1 MSGVADDR
9 PSGVDERMA
18 RLLADGATAEA
29 RSRLREESSAES
41 EDLLARIQ
49 ALDFVSSVVGEAG
62 DLPERLGD
70 YRITG
75 LLGRGG
81 MGTVYLAWQEQLER
95 EVALKVLSPQLSADP
110 TMRQRFRVEARSTAA
125 LHHAHIVPIY
135 DYGESNG
142 ALYFAM
148 ERVDGVSL
156 DRVISN
162 ARKRKVRPM
171 EPLVVARSFAGVAD
185 ALGLAHRR
193 RLLHRD
199 VKPGNILMAA
209 DGTLALTDF
218 GLAKVLDRASVQLT
232 TSDGGFLGTLHYASP
247 EQATGRL
254 LTPASDLYS
263 LGVTLFEAVTGELP
277 LPGNTP
283 EALLQNILHGT
294 PRRLRDV
301 MPHAPRDL
309 ETVIDKLLQR
319 EPQDRYQDGEALAR
333 DLQRVAEGEPIL
345 IRRAPLLQRA
355 WRRMRR
361 NPLLYGALSLAAAL
375 LLATIV
381 LFGVLRRE
389 RGQADELRHQERLAV
404 LATDIKAEAG
414 PPAGPEGL
422 FTCLTGL
429 VPPSAPPSAGL
440 VARIDAAAEED
451 EADPLP
457 ARMREAYLTDPLP
470 AATALLAEGRGHE
483 ARAVL
488 DAALAQAV
496 GGRSGGDLALD
507 LRLYRLYVCRAVA
520 SLTAVAARAEDARM
534 DLALA
539 SFLRPGA
546 TFPRDLVAVL
556 DVLQGPS
563 PAAGWDALR
572 ASLGDGSA
580 RIGTCAALVAAA
592 AGLPGV
598 GPGHALTVVLPPA
611 EQLALAAALADAVP
625 ADWARAGLQPAG
637 ARLDA
642 MLRAAIER
650 TGSPAEFAARRS
662 EVEQY
667 LDGWVHPASPLQ
679 AARAVLQLMAAPT
692 AETTL
697 FDAQGRELD
706 VALQLAG
713 YDRLVELGA
722 PSALLRLVLP
732 RFEALRRGLPP
743 SLDVVR
749 VAARLHGAVDSPAA
763 ADLAQRWVELSPLDP
778 EALFCRMRVR
788 LMQGMVFEPA
798 SDDGTAALQR
808 SLEPLALLDR
818 IVAACA
824 TAAEARPV
832 RRVEFERLAAA
843 FRELAPELRQ
853 ANERVR

>member
-18 RLLADGATAEA
+18 RLLAEGATADA
-29 RSRLREESSAES
+29 RSRLQQEATAES

-49 ALDFVSSVVGEAG
+49 AFDFVSSVVGEAG

-70 YRITG
+70 FRITG

-156 DRVISN
+156 DRVIAN

-171 EPLVVARSFAGVAD
+171 EPLVAAHRFAGVAD

-218 GLAKVLDRASVQLT
+218 GLAKVLDRASLQLT
-232 TSDGGFLGTLHYASP
+232 TSGGGFLGTLHYASP
-247 EQATGRL
+247 EQATGRV

-263 LGVTLFEAVTGELP
+263 LGVSLFEAVAGELP
-277 LPGNTP
+277 LPGNSP
-283 EALLQNILHGT
+283 EALLQGILHGT
-294 PRRLRDV
+294 PRRLRDL

-381 LFGVLRRE
+381 MFGVLRRE
-389 RGQADELRHQERLAV
+389 RGQAEELRHQERLAA
-404 LATDIKAEAG
+404 LATDIRAEAG
-414 PPAGPEGL
+414 SPSGPSGMLASLAGLAPAAAG
-422 FTCLTGL
+422 FT
-429 VPPSAPPSAGL
+429 PGL
-440 VARIDAAAEED
+440 VARIDAAARED
-451 EADPLP
+451 EGDPLP
-457 ARMREAYLTDPLP
+457 GRMRDAYVADPLP
-470 AATALLAEGRGHE
+470 AATALLVEGRGHE
-483 ARAVL
+483 ARSAY
-488 DAALAQAV
+488 DAAIAEAI

-507 LRLYRLYVCRAVA
+507 LRLYRLYLGRAVA
-520 SLTAVAARAEDARM
+520 NLTAAVARPEDARM

-556 DVLQGPS
+556 DVLESGA
-563 PAAGWDALR
+563 PAARWKALR
-572 ASLGDGSA
+572 SRLGNEVGRLGA
-580 RIGTCAALVAAA
+580 CAAIVAAA
-592 AGLPGV
+592 VSLPAS
-598 GPGHALTVVLPPA
+598 GPGNALGMAVPHA
-611 EQLALAAALADAVP
+611 ERLALATELDGLVP
-625 ADWARAGLQPAG
+625 ADWQRSDAVPLTR
-637 ARLDA
+637 RLDR
-642 MLRAAIER
+642 MLRDAIAS
-650 TGSPAEFAARRS
+650 TGVPAQFAIRRS
-662 EVEQY
+662 DAERL
-667 LDGWVHPASPLQ
+667 LDASVHPASPLQ
-679 AARAVLQLMAAPT
+679 SARAVLQLVADPGS
-692 AETTL
+692 EVEL
-697 FDAQGRELD
+697 FDGLGGALD
-706 VALQLAG
+706 PSIQLAG
-713 YDRLVELGA
+713 FECLVELGA
-722 PSALLRLVLP
+722 SPSLLRLLLP
-732 RFEALRRGLPP
+732 RFESLRRSLPP
-743 SLDVVR
+743 SLEVIR
-749 VAARLHGAVDSPAA
+749 TAARLHGAVGSPAA
-763 ADLAQRWVELSPLDP
+763 AELSRRWVELSPLDP
-778 EALFCRMRVR
+778 EALFCRMQAR
-788 LMQGMVFEPA
+788 LTDGELDLA
-798 SDDGTAALQR
+798 ADDGASALQR
-808 SLEPLALLDR
+808 SVDPAALLPR
-818 IVAACA
+818 IEAAIQA
-824 TAAEARPV
+824 VGSRFPGRTADLA
-832 RRVEFERLAAA
+832 RLAAS
-843 FRELAPELRQ
+843 FRDLATELR
-853 ANERVR
+853 

>member
-1 MSGVADDR
+1 MSGVADER

-18 RLLADGATAEA
+18 RILAEGATGEA
-29 RSRLREESSAES
+29 KSRLQQERSAES

-49 ALDFVSSVVGEAG
+49 ALDFVSSVVGEAA

-135 DYGESNG
+135 DYGESSG

-156 DRVISN
+156 DRVIAN

-171 EPLVVARSFAGVAD
+171 EPIEAARRFAGVAD

-247 EQATGRL
+247 EQATGRV

-277 LPGNTP
+277 LPGSTP
-283 EALLQNILHGT
+283 EALLQSILHGT

-309 ETVIDKLLQR
+309 ETVVDKLLQR

-345 IRRAPLLQRA
+345 IRRAPLLQRV

-381 LFGVLRRE
+381 MFGVLRRE
-389 RGQADELRHQERLAV
+389 RGQADDLRHQERLAA
-404 LATDIKAEAG
+404 LATEIKAEAG
-414 PPAGPEGL
+414 PPVGPPGIL
-422 FTCLTGL
+422 ACLTGL
-429 VPPSAPPSAGL
+429 APTVAAVTPGL
-440 VARIDAAAEED
+440 VARIDAAARED
-451 EADPLP
+451 ESDPLP
-457 ARMREAYLTDPLP
+457 ARMRGAYVEDPLP
-470 AATALLAEGRGHE
+470 AATELLLEGRGHE
-483 ARAVL
+483 ARGAY
-488 DAALAQAV
+488 DAAIAEAI

-507 LRLYRLYVCRAVA
+507 LRLYRLYLGRAVA
-520 SLTAVAARAEDARM
+520 SLTAAVARPEDARM

-546 TFPRDLVAVL
+546 TFPRDLVEVL
-556 DVLQGPS
+556 DVLESAG
-563 PAAGWDALR
+563 PAARWAELR
-572 ASLGDGSA
+572 SRLGADVA
-580 RIGTCAALVAAA
+580 RLAACALVVATAVR
-592 AGLPGV
+592 LPTA
-598 GPGHALTVVLPPA
+598 GPGNAMTVAVPQA
-611 EQLALAAALADAVP
+611 DRLALAGALAGLVP
-625 ADWARAGLQPAG
+625 ADWPRVEVLPLLQ
-637 ARLDA
+637 RLDGKVRSA
-642 MLRAAIER
+642 LAS
-650 TGSPAEFAARRS
+650 TGEPAEFAVRRS
-662 EVEQY
+662 EAEQL
-667 LDGWVHPASPLQ
+667 LDAHVHPASPAQ
-679 AARAVLQLMAAPT
+679 AERAVLQLV
-692 AETTL
+692 AEPGAQVAL
-697 FDAQGRELD
+697 FDGQGRELD

-713 YDRLVELGA
+713 YERLVELGA
-722 PSALLRLVLP
+722 SPSLLRLVLP

-743 SLDVVR
+743 SLEVIR
-749 VAARLHGAVDSPAA
+749 TAARIHGAVGSPTAA
-763 ADLAQRWVELSPLDP
+763 ELAQRWVELAPLDP
-778 EALFCRMRVR
+778 EALFCRMQSR
-788 LMQGMVFEPA
+788 LVAGA
-798 SDDGTAALQR
+798 LDLAADDGAAALQR
-808 SLEPLALLDR
+808 TVDPAPLLAR
-818 IVAACA
+818 IESAIAAVGN
-824 TAAEARPV
+824 RLPG
-832 RRVEFERLAAA
+832 RRVEVDRLAAA
-843 FRELAPELRQ
+843 FRELAPALR
-853 ANERVR
+853 